1 MRSQLRGDRY
11 QFSDRYRSCRG
22 RSRCAWLRLLTATS
36 HIVQRA
42 CSLPAGEIGVTAS
55 GYTLSQVAL
64 VIASGHAG
72 DYLPLLPARGQKS
85 QDGWP
90 DVKHRRVLRQLS
102 LSLLLFLK
110 CWWQFLLRL
119 EALFFLSSLPSV
131 LQDLARFF
139 FVPVRILFPGSDLWY
154 CGWGCAVCWVWVPL
168 CPSTSAAVQSL
179 LVLRLRCL
187 LELVIRLLPAAGPGV
202 PGSMQRQVDFLSS
215 GGQCRSS
222 SGGFG
227 WRDVSQVAIPFA
239 CAFFSS
245 AGKFYRSSSVFRGSG
260 PGFSCA
266 HFWSLLH
273 WRRLSVVLPA
283 SAVDCCLSSLRA
295 SVCSLLWQWRISARV
310 LMVACLPLLR
320 VGGTAPSPV
329 PWMLVA
335 STGFWSIMAYSRL
348 YFG

>member
-1 MRSQLRGDRY
+1 M
-11 QFSDRYRSCRG
+11 
-22 RSRCAWLRLLTATS
+22 
-36 HIVQRA
+36 
-42 CSLPAGEIGVTAS
+42 TAS
-55 GYTLSQVAL
+55 GYMLSQVAL

-90 DVKHRRVLRQLS
+90 DVKHWRVLRRLS

-110 CWWQFLLRL
+110 CRWQFLLRL
-119 EALFFLSSLPSV
+119 EALFFYCHFRLFCRILPGSFLCLSGSSSLGAICGIAGGAEPSAGAGFRCALRL
-131 LQDLARFF
+131 LQL
-139 FVPVRILFPGSDLWY
+139 
-154 CGWGCAVCWVWVPL
+154 
-168 CPSTSAAVQSL
+168 VQSL

-187 LELVIRLLPAAGPGV
+187 LELVIRLLPAAVPGV
-202 PGSMQRQVDFLSS
+202 PRPMQRQVVFLSS

-222 SGGFG
+222 SGGFD
-227 WRDVSQVAIPFA
+227 WRDVSQVAVPFA

-260 PGFSCA
+260 PGFSSD

-273 WRRLSVVLPA
+273 WRCLSVVLPA
-283 SAVDCCLSSLRA
+283 SAVDACLSSLRA
-295 SVCSLLWQWRISARV
+295 GVCSLLWHWRISARV

-335 STGFWSIMAYSRL
+335 STGFRSIMAYSRL